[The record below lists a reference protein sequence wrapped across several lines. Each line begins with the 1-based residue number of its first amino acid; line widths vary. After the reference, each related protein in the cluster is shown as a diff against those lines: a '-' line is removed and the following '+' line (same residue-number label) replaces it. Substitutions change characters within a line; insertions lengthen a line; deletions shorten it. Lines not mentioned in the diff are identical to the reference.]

1 VDDEKVLPS
10 GVDVPNPSTVEAM
23 KELEEG
29 KGKRF
34 NDADEL
40 FEDMGA

>member
-1 VDDEKVLPS
+1 MDGEKILPS

-23 KELEEG
+23 KELEAG

-34 NDADEL
+34 TDADEL
-40 FEDMGA
+40 FEDIGA